1 MDWPRKWMALQ
12 WLSDTRPLMMKL
24 SLQRVGGRMRCVE
37 AGTWVPVKQRVVQ
50 ILVVVATIQ
59 PRTLKTEEEKVSM

>member
-12 WLSDTRPLMMKL
+12 WLSDTRPLARRVVH
-24 SLQRVGGRMRCVE
+24 QRVGGRMRCDESKTCDLVQ
-37 AGTWVPVKQRVVQ
+37 QRVVQ

>member
-12 WLSDTRPLMMKL
+12 RATDTRPLRFML
-24 SLQRVGGRMRCVE
+24 SFWRVGGRPYCEDAR
-37 AGTWVPVKQRVVQ
+37 AWVLAEQCGVQ

-59 PRTLKTEEEKVSM
+59 PRTLKIEEEKVSM

>member
-1 MDWPRKWMALQ
+1 MALQ
-12 WLSDTRPLMMKL
+12 WLSDARPLTFKL
-24 SLQRVGGRMRCVE
+24 QLQRVGGRMRCDE
-37 AGTWVPVKQRVVQ
+37 ATTWVVVEQRVVQ

>member
-1 MDWPRKWMALQ
+1 MIDTQPLLKMCASMSRRAWRLVMMPLALA
-12 WLSDTRPLMMKL
+12 L
-24 SLQRVGGRMRCVE
+24 
-37 AGTWVPVKQRVVQ
+37 VKQLLVQ